1 MTAHLWDWSN
11 IVSPDLV
18 ERALAHEDGSADQSS
33 RKQRKPKAGP
43 GAMTR
48 AIATA

>member
-18 ERALAHEDGSADQSS
+18 ERALAHEDGATE
-33 RKQRKPKAGP
+33 REPAKPRKPKAEP